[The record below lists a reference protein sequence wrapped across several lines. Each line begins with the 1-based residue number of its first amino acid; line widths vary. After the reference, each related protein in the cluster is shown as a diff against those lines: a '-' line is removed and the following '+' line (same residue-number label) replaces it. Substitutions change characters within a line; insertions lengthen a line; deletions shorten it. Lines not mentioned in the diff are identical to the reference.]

1 MCEWM
6 IGWPESPISADD
18 GFDVVT
24 PEIRTLR
31 NFRRQIRKLEVI
43 PDPYVLFWVSRLFLG
58 AFLKKTATS
67 VFFFSSGDL
76 RVFFFQDSSYIY
88 KERDRE
94 SEGEE
99 THGLNTDDSACDAFQ
114 ESPSDSSDIGQL

>member
-1 MCEWM
+1 MKKVAHEPHTCANGPNFGCWQVLNTYEPQQKFQSHATTHVCARPRQNPREW
-6 IGWPESPISADD
+6 GWREGGWAKSPISDDD

-58 AFLKKTATS
+58 AFLKKTAMSIFFLS
-67 VFFFSSGDL
+67 V
-76 RVFFFQDSSYIY
+76 VAI
-88 KERDRE
+88 
-94 SEGEE
+94 
-99 THGLNTDDSACDAFQ
+99 
-114 ESPSDSSDIGQL
+114 